1 MAGGDE
7 RCAGASAVF
16 AGRRRCF
23 SKGDTKTASARR
35 AVTRLEGLVTARR
48 TGAGAG
54 AGAGAV
60 PRTCVRACERR
71 DGGRRGVAGAG
82 CDACALNQKEQAKA
96 GVWWWSCRGWAR

>member
-1 MAGGDE
+1 VVGGDE
-7 RCAGASAVF
+7 RSAGAKCVF

-60 PRTCVRACERR
+60 PRACVRACVRKARR
-71 DGGRRGVAGAG
+71 RQIGVAGAG
-82 CDACALNQKEQAKA
+82 CV
-96 GVWWWSCRGWAR
+96 GVGPEGGRVVVVVVWSWVGEGR

>member
-1 MAGGDE
+1 MVGGDE
-7 RCAGASAVF
+7 RSAGAKCVF

-23 SKGDTKTASARR
+23 SKGDTETASARR

-60 PRTCVRACERR
+60 PRACVGACERR
-71 DGGRRGVAGAG
+71 DGGR
-82 CDACALNQKEQAKA
+82 
-96 GVWWWSCRGWAR
+96 

>member
-1 MAGGDE
+1 MVGGDE
-7 RCAGASAVF
+7 RSAGAKCVF

-54 AGAGAV
+54 AGAV
-60 PRTCVRACERR
+60 PRACVRACVREARR
-71 DGGRRGVAGAG
+71 RQSGRGWGWLQCVGVGPEGGRVVVVVVWSWAGE
-82 CDACALNQKEQAKA
+82 D
-96 GVWWWSCRGWAR
+96 R

>member
-1 MAGGDE
+1 MVGGDE
-7 RCAGASAVF
+7 RSAGARYVF

-60 PRTCVRACERR
+60 PRACVRACVRACERR
-71 DGGRRGVAGAG
+71 DGGRLAWLGLAAW
-82 CDACALNQKEQAKA
+82 ALDQQA
-96 GVWWWSCRGWAR
+96 GVWW